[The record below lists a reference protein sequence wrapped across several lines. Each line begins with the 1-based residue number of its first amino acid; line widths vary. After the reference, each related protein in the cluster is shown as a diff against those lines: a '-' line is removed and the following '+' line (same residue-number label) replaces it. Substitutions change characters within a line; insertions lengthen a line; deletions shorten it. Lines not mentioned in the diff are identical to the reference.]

1 MPSICRSFQDLLV
14 VQISHKLHNCVL
26 CHMTLLGRKGLSFEL
41 IGRLQPQL
49 NLLCIEQLVQLMK
62 TLKGDIF

>member
-1 MPSICRSFQDLLV
+1 M
-14 VQISHKLHNCVL
+14 
-26 CHMTLLGRKGLSFEL
+26 LSFEL